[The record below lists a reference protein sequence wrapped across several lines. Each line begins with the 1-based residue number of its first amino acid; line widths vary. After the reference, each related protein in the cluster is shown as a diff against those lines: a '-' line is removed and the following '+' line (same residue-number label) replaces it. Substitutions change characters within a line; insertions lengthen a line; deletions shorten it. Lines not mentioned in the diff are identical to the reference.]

1 MPLGRIIPIFLTLTL
16 LPAGSVRAQLKSAL
30 EIRSLSAGAAE
41 EGIDVDL
48 SGVVI
53 FSDPPATIFLQDETA
68 GAFFRL
74 DGRTPPQPG
83 DTVRVRGKTFPGL
96 FLPGIEET
104 EFEITGHSGLPDPI
118 PASYDDLLSGRYH
131 YQHVSIEGIVRSI
144 VPDEEGASLA
154 RVALGSRIIPVRVE
168 KPVSEPSQLVDST
181 VRVFGLAAGRIND
194 RRQLVAP
201 YLRSSGWESFEILQP
216 GRFPEQAP
224 LLTPEELMTF
234 QVEGRARNRVRI
246 RGTVLAVF
254 YRREVFLRSEDSAIA
269 VRLLQQNPDLRPGD
283 DIEVA
288 GFPEMGSFRAALD
301 DADILTIDP
310 GKQAPKPTETS
321 LGELFEGTFDSDL
334 VQMSGTV
341 TDWYRVDRG
350 FVITLRDGANTLL
363 ARCPEIPDNLVVGA
377 IVQATGIC
385 RVVET
390 REAQYR
396 SHPNSVSLLLRS
408 PSDFSVLR
416 APPWWTPRHLAAALV
431 FLLVAM
437 LAATLWI
444 TLLRRQVA
452 RQTKALRHRIEKEAV
467 LEERQRI
474 AREFHDTLEQDLV
487 GLSLRLDAATTRGT
501 DDKLC
506 NFLDGS
512 RRLVTRIQS
521 EARNLL
527 FDLHDAHGSSTNLKE
542 ALEAIREELP
552 TEVGPEIQIEAAD
565 FPPLPSRTAHHL
577 KMMAREAVTNALKH
591 AGASLIEVRSY
602 REKDILFV
610 RVSDNG
616 RGLKKESDTR
626 GKSGHFGCMGIRE
639 RARRIGANVEWKSE
653 PGHGTSLEIQLAVSH
668 G

>member
-1 MPLGRIIPIFLTLTL
+1 MLSIL
-16 LPAGSVRAQLKSAL
+16 LNGSAQAQLNSAL

-41 EGIDVDL
+41 EGKAVDL

-74 DGRTPPQPG
+74 NGRTPPKPG
-83 DTVRVRGKTFPGL
+83 DTVRVQGQTFPGL

-104 EFEITGHSGLPDPI
+104 EFQITGHSGLPDPI
-118 PASYDDLLSGRYH
+118 PATYDDLLSGRYH
-131 YQHVSIEGIVRSI
+131 YQHVFIEGIVRSI
-144 VPDEEGASLA
+144 APDEEGASLA
-154 RVALGSRIIPVRVE
+154 RIAVGSRIIPVRVE
-168 KPVSEPSQLVDST
+168 MPVPESSRLVDST
-181 VRVFGLAAGRIND
+181 IRVSGLAAGRIND

-201 YLRSSGWESFEILQP
+201 YLRSSGWDRFEILRP
-216 GRFPEQAP
+216 GRTPEKAP

-234 QVEGRARNRVRI
+234 QVEGRAQNRVRI

-254 YRREVFLRSEDSAIA
+254 HRREVFLRSEDSAIA
-269 VRLLQQNPDLRPGD
+269 VRLLQQNPELRRGD
-283 DIEVA
+283 EIEVA

-301 DADILTIDP
+301 DAHILTIEP
-310 GKQAPKPTETS
+310 GHPPPEASATTI
-321 LGELFEGTFDSDL
+321 GELFEGTYDSDL
-334 VQMSGTV
+334 VQLSGTV

-350 FVITLRDGANTLL
+350 FVITLRDGANALL
-363 ARCPEIPDNLVVGA
+363 ARCPSIPDNLVVGA

-385 RVVET
+385 RVEET

-396 SHPNSVSLLLRS
+396 SHPNSVSLLLRA

-431 FLLVAM
+431 ILFVAM

-444 TLLRRQVA
+444 TLLRRQVS
-452 RQTKALRHRIEKEAV
+452 RQTKALRNQIEKEAV

-501 DDKLC
+501 DNKLRS
-506 NFLDGS
+506 FLDGS

-527 FDLHDAHGSSTNLKE
+527 FDLHEAHGSTTNLKE

-552 TEVGPEIQIEAAD
+552 PEVGPRIQIEAAD

-591 AGASLIEVRSY
+591 ADASLVEIHSR
-602 REKDILFV
+602 RDKGTLFV

-616 RGLKKESDTR
+616 RGLKRESDTQ

-639 RARRIGANVEWKSE
+639 RARRIGADVEWKSE
-653 PGHGTSLEIQLAVSH
+653 PGHGTTLEVQLAVPH

>member
-1 MPLGRIIPIFLTLTL
+1 MPPGRIIPLSLALSIL
-16 LPAGSVRAQLKSAL
+16 LPGSAQAQLKSAL
-30 EIRSLSAGAAE
+30 EIRSLSAEAAE
-41 EGIDVDL
+41 EGKAVDL

-74 DGRTPPQPG
+74 DGRTPPKPG
-83 DTVRVRGKTFPGL
+83 DTVRVQGKTFPGL

-118 PASYDDLLSGRYH
+118 PATYDDLLSGRYH

-144 VPDEEGASLA
+144 APDEEGASLA
-154 RVALGSRIIPVRVE
+154 RIAVGSRIIPVRVE
-168 KPVSEPSQLVDST
+168 MPVPESSQLVDST
-181 VRVFGLAAGRIND
+181 IRVSGLAAGRIND

-201 YLRSSGWESFEILQP
+201 YLRSSGWDRFEIIRP
-216 GRFPEQAP
+216 GRTPEKAP

-234 QVEGRARNRVRI
+234 QVEGRAQNRVRI

-254 YRREVFLRSEDSAIA
+254 YRREVFLRSEESAIA
-269 VRLLQQNPDLRPGD
+269 VRLLLQNPELRPGD
-283 DIEVA
+283 EIEVA

-301 DADILTIDP
+301 DAHILTTEP
-310 GKQAPKPTETS
+310 GDSPPEASVTTM
-321 LGELFEGTFDSDL
+321 GELFEGTYDSDL
-334 VQMSGTV
+334 VQLSGTV

-350 FVITLRDGANTLL
+350 FVITLRDGANALL
-363 ARCPEIPDNLVVGA
+363 ARCPSIPDNLVVGA

-385 RVVET
+385 RVEET

-396 SHPNSVSLLLRS
+396 SHPNSVSLLLRA

-431 FLLVAM
+431 ILFVAM

-444 TLLRRQVA
+444 TLLRRQVS
-452 RQTKALRHRIEKEAV
+452 RQTKALRNQIEKEAV

-501 DDKLC
+501 DDKLRS
-506 NFLDGS
+506 FLDGS

-527 FDLHDAHGSSTNLKE
+527 FDLHEAHGSTTNLEE

-552 TEVGPEIQIEAAD
+552 PEVAPRIQIEAAD

-591 AGASLIEVRSY
+591 ADASLIEIHSR
-602 REKDILFV
+602 RDKETLFV

-616 RGLKKESDTR
+616 RGLKRESDTQ

-639 RARRIGANVEWKSE
+639 RARRIGAEVEWKSE
-653 PGHGTSLEIQLAVSH
+653 PGHGTTLEIQLAVPH